1 MFSLRLGDPE
11 TRSDFSRTG
20 RRCDVLVVGGGL
32 TGCAAAYELARE
44 GTDVL
49 LVERGGLNAEA
60 SGRNAGGFHVQIQFE
75 PFEVEGEDWARAWA
89 PTIPMLIDAVEH
101 WQGLAGELGTD
112 LEVKLTGGILAA
124 ETAEQLSAIERKAE
138 IEREA
143 GLEVELLSR
152 AELRRVA
159 PYLSERMAGG
169 LLCPVEGKANPLL
182 ATPAFA
188 RAAAA
193 HGARFELGVE
203 VLGIEQV
210 PSGFRVETSGGPIQ
224 CERIVNC
231 AGTEAGR
238 IAGLVGVEL
247 PVESH
252 PLQAHVTEPVA
263 PVVRHLTY
271 FAGERLTLKQAAIG
285 SVLIGGGWPAD
296 VDESGRSVVSQESL
310 RSNLRVAQHV
320 VPALAQARLLRIWTG
335 ACNGTPDHRPIL
347 GELEG
352 VSGFF
357 VAVFPFLGFTA
368 APLLG
373 KLAAD
378 LALGRPSPYP
388 AAPFAAERFAAAA
401 A

>member
-32 TGCAAAYELARE
+32 TGSAAAFYLARA
-44 GTDVL
+44 GVDVL
-49 LVERGGLNAEA
+49 LAERWDLNTEA

>member
-1 MFSLRLGDPE
+1 MFSLRLRNLE
-11 TRSDFSRTG
+11 LSSDSSRTA

-32 TGCAAAYELARE
+32 TGTAAAFYLARA
-44 GTDVL
+44 GADVL
-49 LVERGGLNAEA
+49 LAERWDLNTEA

-89 PTIPMLIDAVEH
+89 PTIPMLIDAVEL
-101 WQGLAGELGTD
+101 WQGLAYELGTD
-112 LEVKLTGGILAA
+112 LEVKLTGGLLTA
-124 ETAEQLSAIERKAE
+124 ETEEQLRAIERKAE

-152 AELRRVA
+152 ADLRRVA

-193 HGARFELGVE
+193 HGARLELGVE
-203 VLGIEQV
+203 VLGIEQA
-210 PSGFRVETSGGPIQ
+210 PSGFRVETSGGPIE

-238 IAGLVGVEL
+238 VAGLVGVEL

-263 PVVRHLTY
+263 PVVRHLIY

-368 APLLG
+368 APLMG